1 MNIRKKRL
9 KFLLA
14 ATVLALLCSCT
25 TIPVHPPLENVLAYV
40 VPEDEQLL
48 SRYAPVFLIDNF
60 KEKYNRI
67 GTPSAKITE
76 NAEEKVYVD
85 PERATVYTRV
95 DRFETA
101 KDTYTN
107 LIYRLHFQKV
117 PGGFIPFHLGKGR
130 NVGLIVL
137 VTVNSR
143 NEPVLY
149 TLVHTCGCYLAFVP
163 TSYLPADRFP
173 DGWDNGRQSVYGES
187 LPGLLDYEDV
197 APDGKKTIVLV
208 RDGSHRGMDIQVSD
222 ADSLHKYHRVAAE
235 IRPLD
240 SLENL
245 PLESNGTTSFY
256 ETCGPRKGYVKGSG
270 KIRERLLMSWWTFDW
285 RVGED
290 KKLGKD
296 KNDGIL
302 FYTSLKPWAREES
315 DLRDFVTFL
324 QYWKWKL

>member
-1 MNIRKKRL
+1 MNARNDKL
-9 KFLLA
+9 KVLWA
-14 ATVLALLCSCT
+14 ATFFALLCSCT
-25 TIPVHPPLENVLAYV
+25 TVPVHPPLENVLAYV

-48 SRYAPVFLIDNF
+48 SRHAPVFVIDNF

-76 NAEEKVYVD
+76 DSEELVYVD
-85 PERATVYTRV
+85 PAKATVYTRV
-95 DRFETA
+95 DRFETS
-101 KDTYTN
+101 KDAYTN
-107 LIYRLHFQKV
+107 LVYRIHFQKV
-117 PGGFIPFHLGKGR
+117 PGGFIPFYLGKGR
-130 NVGLIVL
+130 NTGLIVL
-137 VTVNSR
+137 VTLNSR

-173 DGWDNGRQSVYGES
+173 DYWENGRQSVYGES
-187 LPGLLDYEDV
+187 LPGLLDYEDLS
-197 APDGKKTIVLV
+197 PDGQKTIVLV
-208 RDGSHRGMDIQVSD
+208 REGSHRVMDIWFSD
-222 ADSLHKYHRVAAE
+222 ADSLQKYHTDAME
-235 IRPLD
+235 MLPLG
-240 SLENL
+240 SLEML
-245 PLESNGTTSFY
+245 LLESDRTTSFY
-256 ETCGPRKGYVKGSG
+256 ETCGPREGYVKGSE
-270 KIRERLLMSWWTFDW
+270 KIRERLLMSWWALDW

-324 QYWKWKL
+324 RYWKWKL